1 MYEQKTIAIAH
12 IKEHATTYVFMIILF
27 LTGITFGA
35 FIVNS
40 MHFVQKQDLF
50 FYLERFFGEFVTENS
65 INRLE
70 ILKGSF
76 LYHVKYLLLIFI
88 LGLSVIGL
96 PIVWIL
102 LFLKG
107 LVVGFT
113 VGFLVNQLG
122 IKGFLIAS
130 LSIAPQNLFIIPVYL
145 IAGSLSMIFS
155 ISLINKLFSRKISQ
169 QVFRPFGQY
178 MVIFGIL
185 LIISFFA
192 ASVEAFVS
200 NGAMQ
205 SFIKA
210 YYSPSK

>member
-1 MYEQKTIAIAH
+1 
-12 IKEHATTYVFMIILF
+12 MIILF

-50 FYLERFFGEFVTENS
+50 FLFRKIFFGEFVTENS

-122 IKGFLIAS
+122 IKGF
-130 LSIAPQNLFIIPVYL
+130 F
-145 IAGSLSMIFS
+145 
-155 ISLINKLFSRKISQ
+155 
-169 QVFRPFGQY
+169 
-178 MVIFGIL
+178 
-185 LIISFFA
+185 
-192 ASVEAFVS
+192 
-200 NGAMQ
+200 
-205 SFIKA
+205 
-210 YYSPSK
+210 